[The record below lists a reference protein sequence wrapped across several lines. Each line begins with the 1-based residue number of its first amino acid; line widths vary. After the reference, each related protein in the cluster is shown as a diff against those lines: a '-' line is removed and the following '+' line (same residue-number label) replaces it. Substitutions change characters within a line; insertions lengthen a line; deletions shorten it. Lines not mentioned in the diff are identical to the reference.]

1 MKLKK
6 YLPLLVFFL
15 FFPAAAQARSE
26 TEIILHPLLFE
37 TVDMNA
43 QLTNDGLEL
52 AADDELLTSSKP
64 LIGATFTV
72 YDATAKY
79 HELLPGQSPQEV
91 TEILAQTAVSEFEK
105 IVELTSDA
113 NGEARTMVNPGS
125 PAQPKVY
132 VIVLTGLPDGVS
144 QQMAPLVLGLP
155 IRSPT
160 SDEWLSELHLYPKF
174 SHLGTIDFTLALD
187 LSAEA
192 TRSFSIG
199 DRVPYLYQIN
209 FPAEFKLT
217 DNQEIKILQIFDGNL
232 LARYDTLKVEL
243 TNRENATEDL
253 IAACYPATPA
263 EMAAFAPDEAS
274 KQGLWLVFNRQKLLA
289 YLAAAPNSV
298 LALRQSVI
306 LDAAALP
313 DTALTN
319 EAYLIIEETSPAK
332 IAAASNQVLYAAAE
346 DVYTYGHQ
354 FKKLDLATQHPLADA
369 QFLLGN
375 QQGTNFFAGYL
386 LVTEKLADQTLTYPY
401 PVWLSAS
408 EKNQLTAES
417 QTAAETNTRLEAFV
431 RKKAQTAGLTAQGAF
446 TSGLRVS
453 QGDGLFHF
461 NGFAKGTYQL
471 QEIAPP
477 PNYLGNQT
485 GIKVVYG
492 KNTAETILDIFNKKQ
507 SVTSN
512 ETLPKA
518 GENAQPKI
526 IFSGLLLIAFALL
539 WAYHTRRKTHE

>member
-6 YLPLLVFFL
+6 CLPLLVFFL
-15 FFPAAAQARSE
+15 FFPVATQAQSK
-26 TEIILHPLLFE
+26 TEIILHPRLFE
-37 TVDMNA
+37 TSDMNA

-52 AADDELLTSSKP
+52 AAGDELLTSSKP

-72 YDATAKY
+72 YDATTNY
-79 HELLPGQSPQEV
+79 HELLQGQSPQEV
-91 TEILAQTAVSEFEK
+91 PEILAQTAVSEFEK
-105 IVELTSDA
+105 VIELTSDA
-113 NGEARTMVNPGS
+113 NGEARTMVNTGS

-132 VIVLTGLPDGVS
+132 VIVLTSLPDGIS

-174 SHLGTIDFTLALD
+174 SHLGTIDFTVALD

-199 DRVPYLYQIN
+199 AWVPYLYQIN

-217 DNQEIKILQIFDGNL
+217 DNQEIKILQIFDENL

-243 TNRENATEDL
+243 ANRENATEDL
-253 IAACYPATPA
+253 IAECYPATTE
-263 EMAAFAPDEAS
+263 EMAAFTQGEATS

-289 YLAAAPNSV
+289 FLAVAPDSV
-298 LALRQSVI
+298 LALRQSMI
-306 LDAAALP
+306 LNAALP

-319 EAYLIIEETSPAK
+319 EAYLIIEESSPAK
-332 IAAASNQVLYAAAE
+332 IVAASNQVLYAAAE

-386 LVTEKLADQTLTYPY
+386 LVTEKLAEQTLTYPY

-461 NGFAKGTYQL
+461 NGFAAGTYQL

-507 SVTSN
+507 SVSSN
-512 ETLPKA
+512 EALPKA
-518 GENAQPKI
+518 GENTQPKI
-526 IFSGLLLIAFALL
+526 IFFGLLLIAFALL